1 MKINDLEDLHLLCSR
16 LHAMDEEYKRKDV
29 VQVTIIAI
37 KYMVYLSLM
46 SYDDML
52 ILFRRQGF
60 QLILIQ
66 TWSPIGCEKPLVLCH
81 TQWLP
86 FLTRRSSILWHKVP
100 E

>member
-52 ILFRRQGF
+52 ILFRRQ
-60 QLILIQ
+60 
-66 TWSPIGCEKPLVLCH
+66 
-81 TQWLP
+81 
-86 FLTRRSSILWHKVP
+86 
-100 E
+100 